1 MNWSGLRSRNAAW
14 WAWLGAVLGGP
25 FVSALMGNLFASHFR
40 RPFSEVQAMIIIGL
54 PAWGFIILLSSAWLA
69 TKTPPKAGDGFL
81 VTLFAN
87 FVFGVFASI
96 AWGFAGCSA
105 LAYVSQKLR

>member
-1 MNWSGLRSRNAAW
+1 LDGGFGDGFVGGIAEGEEDLLRTF
-14 WAWLGAVLGGP
+14 GIVL
-25 FVSALMGNLFASHFR
+25 R
-40 RPFSEVQAMIIIGL
+40 
-54 PAWGFIILLSSAWLA
+54 
-69 TKTPPKAGDGFL
+69 KAGDGFL

-87 FVFGVFASI
+87 FIFGVFASI

>member
-1 MNWSGLRSRNAAW
+1 
-14 WAWLGAVLGGP
+14 
-25 FVSALMGNLFASHFR
+25 
-40 RPFSEVQAMIIIGL
+40 MISIGL
-54 PAWGFIILLSSAWLA
+54 PAWGLVILLASAWLA

-81 VTLFAN
+81 VTFFAN